1 MNINKTGNLNK
12 SRRWD
17 GSGSE
22 LILVTNDR
30 ERRREN
36 AVALRKKKMKR
47 ADKERKG
54 ENFNQIGEK

>member
-1 MNINKTGNLNK
+1 M
-12 SRRWD
+12 
-17 GSGSE
+17 
-22 LILVTNDR
+22 ILVTNDR